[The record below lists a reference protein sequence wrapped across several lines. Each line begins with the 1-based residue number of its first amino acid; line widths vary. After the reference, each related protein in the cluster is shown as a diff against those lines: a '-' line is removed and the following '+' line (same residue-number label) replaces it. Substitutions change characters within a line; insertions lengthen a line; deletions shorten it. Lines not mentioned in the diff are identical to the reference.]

1 MINKKCMSALFRLNM
16 IWIKYSWD
24 VTVVWLKEC
33 FLTASHFEAGW
44 YLSKHV
50 WESVFFLKCYWSG
63 LIDVGD
69 MLSLIRVVMLSHVY
83 KWTRCTI
90 YTVGQFRVRNSV
102 HFTLRTTWHHFF
114 RKTIRYWMTEGLKVK
129 IPQ

>member
-1 MINKKCMSALFRLNM
+1 MIYVSITGAL
-16 IWIKYSWD
+16 ICYVKIKYSWERCG
-24 VTVVWLKEC
+24 LAERE
-33 FLTASHFEAGW
+33 FLTVSYFETGW

-50 WESVFFLKCYWSG
+50 WESVFFLKYYWSG
-63 LIDVGD
+63 LIDVED

-90 YTVGQFRVRNSV
+90 YTVGQLRVRNSV
-102 HFTLRTTWHHFF
+102 HFTLRTTWHYFF
-114 RKTIRYWMTEGLKVK
+114 RKTIRYWMTEGVKVK